1 MLVIT
6 GPNMAGKST
15 VMRQVALS
23 VIIAQAGGFV
33 PARAARIGV
42 VDRIYTRVGASDNVA
57 HGQSTFMVEMRETAS
72 ILRGATRRS
81 LVILD
86 EIGRG
91 TSTYDGLAIAWAVAE
106 HLHDAIG
113 CRTMFAT
120 HYHELCELSHTRP
133 SAVNFNVAAK
143 QYKGEVVFLHKLLP
157 GGSSRSYGVAVAQLA
172 GVPEIVLARARA
184 LLAELEA
191 GAALPSGAPASL
203 RGRDPDRSGQ
213 LEIFASTLDARSDSE
228 LEATLRALDLE
239 RITPIDALIALA
251 RLKQLLP
258 PR

>member
-1 MLVIT
+1 M
-6 GPNMAGKST
+6 
-15 VMRQVALS
+15 
-23 VIIAQAGGFV
+23 AQAGSFV
-33 PARAARIGV
+33 PARSAQIGV

-57 HGQSTFMVEMRETAS
+57 AGQSTFMVEMRETAS

-91 TSTYDGLAIAWAVAE
+91 TSTYDGLAIAWAVGE

-120 HYHELCELSHTRP
+120 HYHELCELAHTRP

-143 QYKGEVVFLHKLLP
+143 QYRDQVVFLHKLVE

-184 LLAELEA
+184 LLAELES
-191 GAALPSGAPASL
+191 GAALPSGGHTSL
-203 RGRDPDRSGQ
+203 RARDAAAAGQ
-213 LEIFASTLDARSDSE
+213 LEIFTGSTRADAGSE
-228 LEATLRALDLE
+228 VEATLRALDLD
-239 RITPIDALIALA
+239 RMTPIDALVALA
-251 RLKQLLP
+251 RLKQML
-258 PR
+258 